1 VCRDETWAGAK
12 EMGESLFENNN
23 KRGERMKHTTP
34 PTIFAYGL
42 IGSLKD
48 FGHHLC
54 TDQAK
59 LSLL

>member
-1 VCRDETWAGAK
+1 MRPGPGLKRWA
-12 EMGESLFENNN
+12 SLFLKIIINE
-23 KRGERMKHTTP
+23 ERMKHTTP